1 MSIEYKRKAE
11 VVAVISLRFIGSMTA
26 IIHTPGSSNSMW
38 RWELVYDT
46 YLETTAEKLTPGLLW
61 PLVTHID
68 MPTLT
73 S

>member
-1 MSIEYKRKAE
+1 
-11 VVAVISLRFIGSMTA
+11 
-26 IIHTPGSSNSMW
+26 MW